1 MSQNAVTRCVP
12 YNNTCSD
19 RYLPE
24 LFKRK
29 REGRRKRERHGLS
42 YVKEVKEI
50 AKELMEREKMR
61 VKLYYL
67 RSCVSNTLKPA

>member
-50 AKELMEREKMR
+50 AKELM
-61 VKLYYL
+61 
-67 RSCVSNTLKPA
+67 

>member
-29 REGRRKRERHGLS
+29 REGRRKRERQWPFVCQRSKRDCKGIDGKGENESETVLS
-42 YVKEVKEI
+42 TFV
-50 AKELMEREKMR
+50 
-61 VKLYYL
+61 
-67 RSCVSNTLKPA
+67 CF